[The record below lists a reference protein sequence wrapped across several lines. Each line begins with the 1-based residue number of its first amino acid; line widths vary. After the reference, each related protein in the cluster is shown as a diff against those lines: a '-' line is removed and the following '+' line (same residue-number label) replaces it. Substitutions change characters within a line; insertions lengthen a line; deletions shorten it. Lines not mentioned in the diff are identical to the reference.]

1 MLETENK
8 DNSMEFKKLTIA
20 YIQNRYLEAT
30 SEDAIIIDLM
40 AYFQIEN
47 PELLEGDT
55 TKQAAAFKKVIGEL
69 ETEGLITRTKKGKI
83 ASSEVFGIY
92 AGKLSINAKGFG
104 FLMRDNRE
112 LSDIFIPTK
121 HLNEAMNNDRVLVKV
136 RDTDSFGRE
145 GRFTKTKA
153 GERQEGEVIRI
164 ITRANTFV
172 TGTFNRNKD
181 FGFVVPDDQ
190 KIIHDIY
197 ISKFNAKD
205 LKDGFKVVVE
215 IIKWPSE
222 GNNPEGKIAEVLGHK
237 GDKGIDILSIAKSR
251 GLPMEFPEEVLAQ
264 AEKVPSEIKESDIVG
279 RRDLRNE
286 LIITIDGDDAKDL
299 DDAVSLSKKENGHYL
314 LGVHIAD
321 VSQYVFE
328 NSPLDKEALD
338 RGTSIYMVDRVLP
351 MLPPRLSNGIC
362 SLNPKVDRLTL
373 SCAMELDGS
382 GNVVSYEI
390 FESVIRT
397 TERMTYKN
405 VNKIFDEDPETLER
419 YDHIKGMLMEMK
431 GLQEILFNR
440 RNARGSIDF
449 EFPETKITLDENGF
463 PEDIRPYDRGISER
477 VIEEFMLICN
487 ETVAEDM
494 FWKELPFVYRVHE
507 TPDPERI
514 KAFSDFAHN
523 FNLKLAGSVEDLKPM
538 AFQQMMELIKGKRE
552 ERLISTMM
560 LRSLKK
566 ARYTAE
572 CLGHFGL
579 AAKYYCHF
587 TSPIRRYPDLQIH
600 RIIKENIHGK
610 LNEKRIKHY
619 DSILGEVAFHSS
631 ERERVAD
638 EAEREVDD
646 MKKAEYMSR
655 HVGEEFD
662 GIITSVAGFGF
673 YVELPSTIEGL
684 VHVNSLVDDYY
695 EYDDTNHLLRGERR
709 NLVFRIGD
717 EVKIR
722 VDKADVGARKID
734 FSVVEKLSSSVGNME
749 MSAGEATNI
758 SDYRIKPRRT
768 AVSGKEALRN
778 VREQVRHEVA
788 GNRGKVNRND
798 AVDRPFSGKRRAGS
812 GVDALEFSKDRP
824 VENKPTPASGYDSRS
839 RSKKAQDKIDGT
851 SFNAGAGVER
861 GAGAGTGRPYTK
873 QSGSINANEGTGARP
888 YYDKKDKKKK
898 MGFSEYIQTE
908 KPTFKKS
915 NAKRDP
921 DEPYAGYK
929 AETGR
934 DTGAYEERV
943 TGVDY
948 KQKRK
953 QESIARSIA
962 EKKYTEKG
970 TTHRKGQG
978 GFKGESNRD
987 FSEQEYQ
994 GENALGNEKPKPQT
1008 EAGAKSTNYY
1018 IEKYGHLKPSKPS
1031 GGNKKGGAGKAGG
1044 RTGGSG
1050 SGGSSA
1056 SRSTTGG
1063 SGSKAAS
1070 DKNKEGYKKR
1080 KGK

>member
-1 MLETENK
+1 MENENQ
-8 DNSMEFKKLTIA
+8 DNNKEIKKLTIEF
-20 YIQNRYLEAT
+20 IRNRYRESAA
-30 SEDAIIIDLM
+30 EEHVVMDLM
-40 AYFQIEN
+40 AHFSAEN
-47 PELLEGDT
+47 PELIEGLDP
-55 TKQAAAFKKVIGEL
+55 KKVAPMFKKVISKL
-69 ETEGLITRTKKGKI
+69 EAEGLIIRNKKGNI

-92 AGKLSINAKGFG
+92 PGKININTKGFG
-104 FLMRDNRE
+104 FLIRDNRE

-121 HLNEAMNNDRVLVKV
+121 NLNEAMNNDRVLVKV
-136 RDTDSFGRE
+136 RETDSFGRE
-145 GRFTKTKA
+145 GRFTKTKP

-164 ITRANTFV
+164 IERANTFV
-172 TGTFNRNKD
+172 TGTFNRNKS

-197 ISKFNAKD
+197 ISKFNSAD

-215 IIKWPSE
+215 ITKWPFE
-222 GNNPEGKIAEVLGHK
+222 GNNPEGRIVEVLGHK
-237 GDKGIDILSIAKSR
+237 DDKGIDILSIAKSR
-251 GLPMEFPEEVLAQ
+251 GLPMEFPDEVLAQ
-264 AEKVPSEIKESDIVG
+264 AEKIPEQIKESDIEG
-279 RRDLRNE
+279 RRDLRND

-299 DDAVSLSKKENGHYL
+299 DDAVSLTRKEDGNYL

-362 SLNPKVDRLTL
+362 SLNPSVDRLTL
-373 SCAMELDGS
+373 SCAMELNGA

-390 FESVIRT
+390 FESVIKT

-405 VNKIFDEDPETLER
+405 VNKVYDEDPEMLER
-419 YDHIKGMLMEMK
+419 YANIKDMLMEMK
-431 GLQEILFNR
+431 SLQAILFDR
-440 RNARGSIDF
+440 RSARGSIDF

-463 PEDIRPYDRGISER
+463 PVDIRPNERGISER

-514 KAFSDFAHN
+514 KNFADFAHN
-523 FNLKLAGSVEDLKPM
+523 FNLKLAGSIDDLQPK
-538 AFQQMMELIKGKRE
+538 AFQQLMELIKGRRE

-566 ARYTAE
+566 ARYTSD

-579 AAKYYCHF
+579 AAKYYSHF

-600 RIIKENIHGK
+600 RIIKEQLHGK
-610 LNEKRIKHY
+610 LTDKRIKHY
-619 DSILGEVAFHSS
+619 DSILEDVAFHSS

-655 HVGEEFD
+655 HLGEEFD

-684 VHVNSLVDDYY
+684 VHVNSLADDYY
-695 EYDDTNHLLRGERR
+695 EYDEVNHLLRGERR
-709 NLVFRIGD
+709 NLAFRIGD

-722 VDKADVGARKID
+722 VDRADVGARKID
-734 FSVVEKLSSSVGNME
+734 FSVVEKISSSVGNTE
-749 MSAGEATNI
+749 MGEGEATNI
-758 SDYRIKPRRT
+758 SSNNIKPRRT
-768 AVSGKEALRN
+768 AVSGKEALRT
-778 VREQVRHEVA
+778 VREKTRNDAAE
-788 GNRGKVNRND
+788 GRSKSKRND
-798 AVDRPFSGKRRAGS
+798 AVDRPYSAKRNAG
-812 GVDALEFSKDRP
+812 GDNAY
-824 VENKPTPASGYDSRS
+824 VENAGGDGNVNPNAGVEKAAFGYESRS

-851 SFNAGAGVER
+851 ALNNADNR
-861 GAGAGTGRPYTK
+861 GTPVAGRPAAGK
-873 QSGSINANEGTGARP
+873 PFE
-888 YYDKKDKKKK
+888 KKPWGKKEKVKK

-908 KPTFKKS
+908 KPTFKSGKATKPVR
-915 NAKRDP
+915 NP
-921 DEPYAGYK
+921 DEPYAGYSS
-929 AETGR
+929 EE
-934 DTGAYEERV
+934 EERV

-948 KQKRK
+948 KQKQK
-953 QESIARSIA
+953 MAIIGKSIK
-962 EKKYTEKG
+962 EKKYTSEKPSN
-970 TTHRKGQG
+970 HRKGP
-978 GFKGESNRD
+978 SNP
-987 FSEQEYQ
+987 YQ
-994 GENALGNEKPKPQT
+994 GPRRASSDFEGDFKEEVFQESDFRERDPKKNQKPATDAGNKP
-1008 EAGAKSTNYY
+1008 TNYY
-1018 IEKYGHLKPSKPS
+1018 IEKYGNLKPSKPS
-1031 GGNKKGGAGKAGG
+1031 GGDKKDGAGPK
-1044 RTGGSG
+1044 
-1050 SGGSSA
+1050 
-1056 SRSTTGG
+1056 STYE
-1063 SGSKAAS
+1063 
-1070 DKNKEGYKKR
+1070 KNKEGYKKR